1 MAGLSPVEGGVL
13 AGEGWLVVCCFRCAE
28 KCAAAALDILAV
40 AAWLAGGEGGFGG
53 AGFCGVRG

>member
-13 AGEGWLVVCCFRCAE
+13 AGEGWLVVCCFRCVE
-28 KCAAAALDILAV
+28 KCVAAALDMLAEAV
-40 AAWLAGGEGGFGG
+40 WFGWRRRGFGG